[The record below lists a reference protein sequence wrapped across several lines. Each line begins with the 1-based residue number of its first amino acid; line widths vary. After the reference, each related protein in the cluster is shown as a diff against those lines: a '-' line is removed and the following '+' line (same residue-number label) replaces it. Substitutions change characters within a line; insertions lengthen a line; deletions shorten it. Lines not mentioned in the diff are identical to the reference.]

1 MAKKNPGGG
10 SERQAGGVL
19 AQRSSTT
26 TDRLNTKRGP
36 AISAATE
43 KNTRDA
49 LHSHVQ
55 QLSDFTLESSRYGGH
70 GPNKAVAATRCR
82 RATPTCSATA
92 TASSRRGH
100 SRRSR
105 RTWSRRPAAR
115 STTTKEWPA
124 TTPARMGRPTT
135 SAPPRRNGRTP
146 RRIDLSALAR
156 ERLAALGLVHAAHGE
171 GK

>member
-55 QLSDFTLESSRYGGH
+55 QLSDFTWSR
-70 GPNKAVAATRCR
+70 AATAATAQTRQSRPHDAAER
-82 RATPTCSATA
+82 RPHAGATA

-124 TTPARMGRPTT
+124 TTPARMGRQTT

>member
-10 SERQAGGVL
+10 SERRAGGVL

-26 TDRLNTKRGP
+26 TDRLNTKRGL

-70 GPNKAVAATRCR
+70 GHAEGKQD
-82 RATPTCSATA
+82 S
-92 TASSRRGH
+92 RGH
-100 SRRSR
+100 TMPPSDAHMQRDGDRIIPQGAFAQVPQNMESKAGG
-105 RTWSRRPAAR
+105 PFDDYA
-115 STTTKEWPA
+115 
-124 TTPARMGRPTT
+124 
-135 SAPPRRNGRTP
+135 SA
-146 RRIDLSALAR
+146 DEKADD
-156 ERLAALGLVHAAHGE
+156 
-171 GK
+171 